1 MILFPHRSSVH
12 STADFL
18 GFNVLLPGNLYL
30 KSEVLLGFFFT
41 HRILKLRKKKNHSKT
56 FPIWNRPACMLSH
69 VNHVWLFAVPWTV
82 AHQALLSMEFS
93 RQEYWSGLPCPSP
106 EDLPHPG
113 TEPRSPALQADSLPS
128 ESLEWVAMPSSRG
141 SSYPTDQAHVSYEFC
156 IDRQVL
162 YH

>member
-93 RQEYWSGLPCPSP
+93 RQEYWSGLPCLSP
-106 EDLPHPG
+106 GESSRPRYWTCIPYVSCIGRRVFFFFCLLLVPPG
-113 TEPRSPALQADSLPS
+113 NGPRS
-128 ESLEWVAMPSSRG
+128 
-141 SSYPTDQAHVSYEFC
+141 
-156 IDRQVL
+156 I
-162 YH
+162 